1 MNNLLP
7 SLIYDVPFI
16 VEPVVYLAPGITHAA
31 LHISRT
37 ALGSGGVG
45 GCGLLIERSNSPVAR
60 RSEHGTGQVTC
71 QYLSAEIVSSI
82 AMGL

>member
-31 LHISRT
+31 LHVSRT
-37 ALGSGGVG
+37 ALGSGGNG
-45 GCGLLIERSNSPVAR
+45 GGNYCELLIETCRLRSCRSP
-60 RSEHGTGQVTC
+60 
-71 QYLSAEIVSSI
+71 
-82 AMGL
+82 

>member
-31 LHISRT
+31 LHISCT
-37 ALGSGGVG
+37 ALGSGGDG
-45 GCGLLIERSNSPVAR
+45 RRRRTSEHKQELTCELLIEFILVAVRLDVNVSCHSP
-60 RSEHGTGQVTC
+60 
-71 QYLSAEIVSSI
+71 
-82 AMGL
+82 